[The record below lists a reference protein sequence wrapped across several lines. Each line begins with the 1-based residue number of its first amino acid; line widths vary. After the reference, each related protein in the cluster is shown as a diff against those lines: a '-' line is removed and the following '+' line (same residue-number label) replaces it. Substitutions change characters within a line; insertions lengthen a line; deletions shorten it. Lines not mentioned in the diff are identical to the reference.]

1 MVEAHNVNICV
12 VNTLFPPHVSGTARG
27 AFLLSNKL
35 AEAGHAVTVI
45 TSRIEG
51 ASAIDNSS
59 GLNVHRLRSIRY
71 PKLQILHNADL
82 YTNLVP
88 GNLSEIIGILARN
101 EVDVVQTYGQ
111 FFDLTFLSVLAAKL
125 LRKPVVLTIGTRMEH
140 TVRLYDVLFRFVDE
154 TLIRHLVARRVD
166 RIVAM
171 DRLMRDYMIRRYGA
185 SEPVIRFIPAGVDI
199 ERFAEPKAEFVRK
212 MYGIRNTDPII
223 LSVGTISNL
232 RGARSLI
239 QAMPRV
245 LKQFPNA
252 KLLFVGSMYS
262 SEPVQLANK
271 LGLEGSVVFCGRV
284 DYDMIPSYFAACDV
298 EGHDLD
304 SGLGIGLASL
314 EAMAAGKAV
323 LSSASE
329 DNFMD
334 LRLSNWNNIV
344 LVRPGN
350 TGDISDALLRLLSD
364 RALREGIGKN
374 SQSLVREHFSLGS
387 VCRKYEALYNEV
399 AKT

>member
-1 MVEAHNVNICV
+1 MNICV
-12 VNTLFPPHVSGTARG
+12 VNTLFPPHVSGTARS
-27 AFLLSNKL
+27 AFLLSKKL

-59 GLNVHRLRSIRY
+59 GLNVYRLPSIRY
-71 PKLQILHNADL
+71 PKLEILHNADL

-88 GNLSEIIGILARN
+88 GNLSRIIGTLARN

-166 RIVAM
+166 GIVAM
-171 DRLMRDYMIRRYGA
+171 DKLMRDYMIRRYGV

-212 MYGIRNTDPII
+212 MYGIRNTDPVI

-252 KLLFVGSMYS
+252 KLLLVGSTYS

-271 LGLEGSVVFCGRV
+271 LGLDGSVVFCGRV
-284 DYDMIPSYFAACDV
+284 DYDMIPSYLAACDV

-350 TGDISDALLRLLSD
+350 TEDVSDALLRLLSD

-374 SQSLVREHFSLGS
+374 SQSLVREHFSLDS